1 MELAAAAGSAA
12 TVVQLVDFAARTIKS
27 TTSFFASVVS
37 ASKELEILRLRVQHL
52 EQLFENTRALA
63 CSYQN
68 TPLALEPQN
77 QRTLDLLGHA
87 LTKCSVDLQELNCV
101 LQKPVAQTDWGIVRI
116 KRRVKHVLDEAT
128 LRRLS
133 ARLQDNIGSL
143 NSLLSGISMH
153 NDSVIHGSIQ
163 QVAGFVQ
170 HLPQLSAQLSTLHQ
184 QNAHPIESRL
194 DRIDK
199 LLEKLSLADSQVSI
213 LPTST
218 EDVVSETSNRSETAK
233 YATPGFNAIG
243 RFEVAGVP
251 SDELF
256 PALELFAP
264 AFRTGMHFLYR
275 NKQIYI
281 SKEAMTWVLSE
292 FHQLLGEVHGAAA
305 RSYSQAMTNEVE
317 NENESLSALV
327 PRRFHRKVELQSRR
341 SSYCSNQSPSVPTHI
356 STLPSFDHVNQH
368 TSHRGTVSTNSGQL
382 HASFEGT
389 HWSKEWPLGN
399 NDSGFVQIS
408 FLPTPSLKLSGI
420 GIAFF
425 KHPEDL
431 GGSCHSFLTTF
442 NVLSSNA
449 PILQAI
455 KDGDRG
461 VSKVLQMLKSGEHW
475 AGDRDEDGLSL
486 LSYAIESGSRDM
498 VALLFRMGAH
508 PQDSH
513 NFKHM
518 QSAPMQHLRS

>member
-12 TVVQLVDFAARTIKS
+12 TVVQLVDFAGRTIKS

-77 QRTLDLLGHA
+77 QRTLDFLGHA

-101 LQKPVAQTDWGIVRI
+101 LQKPVAQTDWGIVRM

-170 HLPQLSAQLSTLHQ
+170 HLPQLSAQLSSL
-184 QNAHPIESRL
+184 PIESRL

-199 LLEKLSLADSQVSI
+199 LLEKLSLADNQLSTISTASEDEANETKSRSQA
-213 LPTST
+213 T
-218 EDVVSETSNRSETAK
+218 E
-233 YATPGFNAIG
+233 YASSGFNAIG
-243 RFEVAGVP
+243 RFEVAGVS

-264 AFRTGMHFLYR
+264 AFRTGMQFLYR
-275 NKQIYI
+275 NRELQIL
-281 SKEAMTWVLSE
+281 KEAMSWVLSE
-292 FHQLLGEVHGAAA
+292 FHELLADVHRAAA
-305 RSYSQAMTNEVE
+305 GSYTHVLTDEDGSQINFGE
-317 NENESLSALV
+317 ALV
-327 PRRFHRKVELQSRR
+327 PRRFYRKTEIQHKPSQHKQSKTIALPL
-341 SSYCSNQSPSVPTHI
+341 SNTS
-356 STLPSFDHVNQH
+356 LPNFKQDMLYADCEGFVM
-368 TSHRGTVSTNSGQL
+368 TNSGQL
-382 HASFEGT
+382 LARFEGT
-389 HWSKEWPLGN
+389 HSSEQWPLGESE
-399 NDSGFVQIS
+399 SGFVRIS
-408 FLPTPSLKLSGI
+408 FVPKPSLKLPGI

-425 KHPEDL
+425 KQSGDL
-431 GGSCHSFLTTF
+431 DGTCHSFLTTF
-442 NVLSSNA
+442 NILSPDA

-461 VSKVLQMLKSGEHW
+461 VSKVLQKLKSGEHW
-475 AGDRDEDGLSL
+475 AGDRDDQGRSL

-513 NFKHM
+513 NFKQM
-518 QSAPMQHLRS
+518 QFVPMQHIRS